1 MAVLRLVTPE
11 ELISQERAADAAR
24 VEAEDKLEQEHNQL
38 QPLAAYIDNELST
51 MVRHRDGGNGWSDRL
66 TNAMRVF
73 NGQYD
78 VQKLQEIRKFGGSEI
93 YARLIATKCRGAT
106 SLLRDVY
113 LNADKPWGL
122 KATPDPTLPDDIAS
136 DVMNLVQVEVET
148 MTRLGEPPSP
158 EAITDRVNILSQAA
172 KRAAVKRARLEAEK
186 SFLKVDDLLVEGGFY
201 DAIGG
206 LLVDLPLFPF
216 ACIKGPVVRIVPVVT
231 WVNGRAQIVNK
242 PKMFWYRVSPFDVW
256 WTPGVSNVID
266 AAVIERT
273 RVTRSDLN
281 QLLGLPGYNDWA
293 LMEVLKWYG
302 RSGYVEVNAS
312 TSDTPRAMME
322 SREDPRMNQSGII
335 DMIEYHG
342 YVQGTMLLEQ
352 GFTADQVPDPLRD
365 YFVDAFKIGRYI
377 IKVQLSPSLKKRAPY
392 YITSF
397 EKVPGTMV
405 GNALPD
411 ILADIGDAANAAL
424 RSLVNNMC
432 LTGDTIVYKQP
443 KRGHM
448 GRTRGAAAFAN
459 RPREYSE
466 MTLKQLVEQGG
477 KGKPGNNGGRK
488 AVYLRSMDEQT
499 GELIANRVTAVHDNG
514 VQDVFRITTAGGYT
528 IKATATHRFFDES
541 LKPRRVS
548 NTKVGDL
555 IGVNGTVVPWNQRQ
569 AQAALANRAASAT
582 TARGRKLVKVQLKPA
597 CEQCGSTVRL
607 QIHHLDKD
615 PWNCDPANLKTFC
628 EPCHKTWHV
637 RHDFFGDGYKHTF
650 VDLDRVIAIEFV
662 GREQTYCLTMEAP
675 NHNFVANGF
684 ISHNSIASGPQVVVN
699 DDRIAANE
707 DSDDLYPWK
716 RWHVETDPLGNNA
729 QPPVSFFQPESRAQ
743 ELLGVYEKLTQIGDE
758 LSAIPRYITGSER
771 LGGAGRTAS
780 GLAMLMGNAAK
791 ILQTVA
797 SNIDN
802 DVIEPA
808 ISELYDLIM
817 LTDQTGMLRG
827 DESIAVLGVNVAMQR
842 ETQRQR
848 QLEFLQITA
857 NPIDMQITGVR
868 GRANVLRSVSEGIGL
883 DGEDIVPPDEEI
895 SAMMTGPAGAP
906 GAPGAPGGPG
916 QPPGASPQP
925 GAPQQAQGPQT
936 NVVGQTRAPGGVN
949 PAQGP
954 A

>member
-24 VEAEDKLEQEHNQL
+24 VEAEDRLEQEHNQL

-51 MVRHRDGGNGWSDRL
+51 MVRHRDGGSGWSDRL

-136 DVMNLVQVEVET
+136 DVMNLVRVEVET

-158 EAITDRVNILSQAA
+158 EAVTDRVNMLSQAA

-186 SFLKVDDLLVEGGFY
+186 SFLKVDDVLVEGGFY

-312 TSDTPRAMME
+312 TSDTSRAVME

-424 RSLVNNMC
+424 RSLVNNM
-432 LTGDTIVYKQP
+432 
-443 KRGHM
+443 
-448 GRTRGAAAFAN
+448 
-459 RPREYSE
+459 
-466 MTLKQLVEQGG
+466 
-477 KGKPGNNGGRK
+477 
-488 AVYLRSMDEQT
+488 
-499 GELIANRVTAVHDNG
+499 
-514 VQDVFRITTAGGYT
+514 
-528 IKATATHRFFDES
+528 
-541 LKPRRVS
+541 
-548 NTKVGDL
+548 
-555 IGVNGTVVPWNQRQ
+555 
-569 AQAALANRAASAT
+569 
-582 TARGRKLVKVQLKPA
+582 
-597 CEQCGSTVRL
+597 
-607 QIHHLDKD
+607 
-615 PWNCDPANLKTFC
+615 
-628 EPCHKTWHV
+628 
-637 RHDFFGDGYKHTF
+637 
-650 VDLDRVIAIEFV
+650 
-662 GREQTYCLTMEAP
+662 
-675 NHNFVANGF
+675 
-684 ISHNSIASGPQVVVN
+684 SIASGPQVVVN
-699 DDRIAANE
+699 DDRVAANE

-729 QPPVSFFQPESRAQ
+729 QKPIEFFQPESRAQ

-827 DESIAVLGVNVAMQR
+827 DESIEVLGVNVAMQR

-883 DGEDIVPPDEEI
+883 DGEAIVPPDEEI
-895 SAMMTGPAGAP
+895 SAMMQGPAGPP
-906 GAPGAPGGPG
+906 GAPGTPGGPG
-916 QPPGASPQP
+916 QPPGVSPQP

-936 NVVGQTRAPGGVN
+936 NVVGRTPQPGSVR

-954 A
+954 V